1 MESNMTTPVQ
11 AETQAATSTRVI
23 DTLKDIAIKVL
34 KLEMPASAL
43 NEQTN
48 LYELGL
54 ESLNV
59 VELLVEIE
67 AAFDIVVDVE
77 DLNGEMF
84 AVLGDVAAFV
94 QAKLDGK
101 R

>member
-1 MESNMTTPVQ
+1 MTHPMP
-11 AETQAATSTRVI
+11 AETQAATPTHVV

-94 QAKLDGK
+94 QGKLDGK

>member
-1 MESNMTTPVQ
+1 MNSPVQ
-11 AETQAATSTRVI
+11 TETEAAMSTRVI
-23 DTLKDIAIKVL
+23 DTLKDIVLKVL
-34 KLEMPASAL
+34 KLETPASAL

-48 LYELGL
+48 LHELGL

-59 VELLVEIE
+59 VELLVDIE

-77 DLNGEMF
+77 DLNTEMF
-84 AVLGDVAAFV
+84 VSLGSLAAFV
-94 QAKLDGK
+94 RAKVDGT

>member
-1 MESNMTTPVQ
+1 MNSPVQ
-11 AETQAATSTRVI
+11 KETEAVVSTSVSE
-23 DTLKDIAIKVL
+23 TLKDIVLKVL
-34 KLEMPASAL
+34 KLEIPASTL

-59 VELLVEIE
+59 VELLVDIE
-67 AAFDIVVDVE
+67 AAFDIVVDIE

-84 AVLGDVAAFV
+84 AVLGSVAAFV
-94 QAKLDGK
+94 QGKLDGA

>member
-1 MESNMTTPVQ
+1 MTLSVQ
-11 AETQAATSTRVI
+11 AETQAATPTSVI
-23 DTLKDIAIKVL
+23 DTLKDIVLKVL
-34 KLEMPASAL
+34 RLEIPASTL

-59 VELLVEIE
+59 VELLVDIE
-67 AAFDIVVDVE
+67 AAFDIVIDVE

-84 AVLGDVAAFV
+84 AVFGSLVEFV
-94 QAKLDGK
+94 QGKLDGT